1 MDLTEGPVVTII
13 VNFNVGSLVETCVSS
28 LHQTDT
34 TGFGHHIVIWEN
46 GSERSMFEKP
56 LGSEWQLG
64 TSTISYIGGEGN
76 LGYARGVNAAY
87 KTWRERTGLR
97 PSAVHCANPDT
108 VSEPDALPKLVKA
121 LNSLGWGAAA
131 PLATFDDGGRR
142 PAAYPPLTPVL
153 ILAHFLRLRL
163 MRRFGK
169 RFPSNTAPREVRGAV
184 DGAYVVFAHE
194 AWENVTGL
202 DGYFGISVDDHDVC
216 ARLRIAGW
224 KVGVVPSSRISH
236 NGAAG
241 RKETP
246 LLSRLDEIQG
256 NIRFVSKYYP
266 RSLPLVRHGL
276 SMLLRFRPE
285 PLSKELAWWARKAP
299 LAIEPLASDMEE
311 NFRRT
316 LMSYQDRPGSVLAS
330 KLQAE
335 WSRRRSRRH
344 SHPEPS

>member
-1 MDLTEGPVVTII
+1 VVTII
-13 VNFNVGSLVETCVSS
+13 VNFNVGSLVEGCVSS
-28 LHQTDT
+28 LQQAGQS
-34 TGFGHHIVIWEN
+34 GFVHHIVIWEN
-46 GSERSMFEKP
+46 GSEHSVFGKP
-56 LGSEWQLG
+56 LESEWQLG
-64 TSTISYIGGEGN
+64 TSTIWYIGGEGN

-87 KTWRERTGLR
+87 KSWRDRTGLR

-108 VSEPDALPKLVKA
+108 VSEPDALPKLLKAVKDY
-121 LNSLGWGAAA
+121 GWGAAA
-131 PLATFDDGGRR
+131 PLVTFEHGGSR

-153 ILAHFLRLRL
+153 VLAHFLRLRW

-169 RFPSNTAPREVRGAV
+169 RFPSTMTPREVRGAV
-184 DGAYVVFAHE
+184 DGAYIVFDHE
-194 AWENVTGL
+194 AWEEVTGL

-216 ARLRIAGW
+216 ARLRSAGW

-256 NIRFVSKYYP
+256 NIRYVSKHYP
-266 RSLPLVRHGL
+266 RSLPFVRHGL

-299 LAIEPLASDMEE
+299 LAIEPLALDMEE
-311 NFRRT
+311 NFRRA
-316 LMSYQDRPGSVLAS
+316 LMSFEDRPATILAS
-330 KLQAE
+330 KLQSE
-335 WSRRRSRRH
+335 WSRRRSTHYRL
-344 SHPEPS
+344 PES